1 MSDATLNDNDLKVRA
16 LVYDRF
22 IGTGRA
28 PTVADIASEF
38 GLSTGDVQN
47 ALRRLA
53 GLRHLV
59 LQPSGEV
66 LMANPFSAV
75 PTAYVVRANERTYW
89 GNCIWDALG
98 IPNMLRADATISTA
112 CPDCGEAMDL
122 VVQGGRL
129 QPADGIVHFAVP
141 ARKWWEDIVHA

>member
-1 MSDATLNDNDLKVRA
+1 MSDAALNDNDLKVRS

-22 IGTGRA
+22 MRTGRA
-28 PTVADIASEF
+28 PSVAEMASE
-38 GLSTGDVQN
+38 LRADPGDVQN
-47 ALRRLA
+47 SLRKLA

-75 PTAYVVRANERTYW
+75 PTAYVVQADERTYW

-98 IPNMLRADATISTA
+98 IPNMLAADATIHAA
-112 CPDCGEAMDL
+112 CPDCGEAMEL
-122 VVQGGRL
+122 IIRGGRL
-129 QPADGIVHFAVP
+129 NPAEGVVHFAVP